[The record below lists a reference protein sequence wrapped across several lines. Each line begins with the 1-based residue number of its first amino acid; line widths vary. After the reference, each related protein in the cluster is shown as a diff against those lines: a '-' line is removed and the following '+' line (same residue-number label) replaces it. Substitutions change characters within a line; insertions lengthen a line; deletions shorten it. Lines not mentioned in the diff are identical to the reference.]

1 VAGLRVPGIV
11 SHASAAV
18 LHGLPLWNVRLS
30 RVHMIRRP
38 PANGSGTKR
47 LHLHIARLPDDEV
60 TAINGI
66 VVTDVTRTVIDVA
79 RSLPFESAV
88 VVADA
93 ALASRKTTP
102 QRLTE
107 CLRGMGSTPGTRR
120 ASRVVSFADRR
131 SESVGESRSRVMLHR
146 LGLPAPDLQV
156 RLFGADGSP
165 IGRCDFGWA
174 AHRTVGEFDGRI
186 KYGRLL
192 RPGQSAGD
200 AVYEEKLREDEI
212 RDIGWKVARWTWAD
226 LDRPRVVG
234 DRLLRAFARA

>member
-1 VAGLRVPGIV
+1 
-11 SHASAAV
+11 
-18 LHGLPLWNVRLS
+18 
-30 RVHMIRRP
+30 
-38 PANGSGTKR
+38 
-47 LHLHIARLPDDEV
+47 
-60 TAINGI
+60 
-66 VVTDVTRTVIDVA
+66 
-79 RSLPFESAV
+79 
-88 VVADA
+88 
-93 ALASRKTTP
+93 
-102 QRLTE
+102 
-107 CLRGMGSTPGTRR
+107 
-120 ASRVVSFADRR
+120 
-131 SESVGESRSRVMLHR
+131 MLHR

-165 IGRCDFGWA
+165 LGRCDFGWA

-212 RDIGWKVARWTWAD
+212 RDIGWPVARWTWAD